1 MQQEFQEFAD
11 EKAAEEN
18 RAAESVTDADS
29 TDENRAV
36 FLISKIP
43 AGARIV
49 TRTYAEI
56 DEKTGRAQYRDY
68 VGHVVG
74 HETAKKETAQ
84 SGSPGSETLILLRD
98 AAANGSRKEQIVRI
112 RAEDI
117 VRIKPIPE
125 RKTAMLPRLKP

>member
-18 RAAESVTDADS
+18 RAAESVTDANS

-49 TRTYAEI
+49 ARTYAEI
-56 DEKTGRAQYRDY
+56 DEKTGRAQYKDY

-74 HETAKKETAQ
+74 HETAKKETGKVAKAFL
-84 SGSPGSETLILLRD
+84 SMLYICVLIKTLL
-98 AAANGSRKEQIVRI
+98 SRV
-112 RAEDI
+112 
-117 VRIKPIPE
+117 
-125 RKTAMLPRLKP
+125 LFL